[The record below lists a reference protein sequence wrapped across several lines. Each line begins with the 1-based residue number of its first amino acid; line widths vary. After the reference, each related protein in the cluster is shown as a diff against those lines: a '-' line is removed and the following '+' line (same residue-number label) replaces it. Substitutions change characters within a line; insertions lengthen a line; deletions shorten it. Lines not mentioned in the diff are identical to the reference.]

1 LGPVDLLVAGIQEIT
16 TSLVVQAFLAA
27 CIGFLLTVGGALPA
41 LVGIGVREKTLAY
54 GMGFAAGTMISAS
67 FTSLLMPALEVG
79 GVIPAT
85 AGFLVGALVVHIV
98 NSLLPHEH
106 VTRGYEGPEKL
117 KRKLKVAWLIAF
129 AMIIHNIPEGAAVG
143 AAMVES
149 TRGGVLLAI
158 AIGIQNM
165 PEGLATVLPLISLK
179 RDLKQ
184 AIVLVMLSGVV
195 EPVAAAGAAM
205 LVTTFRGLLPYMLSF
220 AAGAMMYVVSHE
232 IIPET
237 HEEGREIRFTAGLM
251 VGLILMLVLDAYYG

>member
-1 LGPVDLLVAGIQEIT
+1 
-16 TSLVVQAFLAA
+16 
-27 CIGFLLTVGGALPA
+27 
-41 LVGIGVREKTLAY
+41 
-54 GMGFAAGTMISAS
+54 
-67 FTSLLMPALEVG
+67 
-79 GVIPAT
+79 
-85 AGFLVGALVVHIV
+85 
-98 NSLLPHEH
+98 
-106 VTRGYEGPEKL
+106 
-117 KRKLKVAWLIAF
+117 
-129 AMIIHNIPEGAAVG
+129 
-143 AAMVES
+143 
-149 TRGGVLLAI
+149 
-158 AIGIQNM
+158 
-165 PEGLATVLPLISLK
+165 VLPLISLK